1 MTDTIYKNVIN
12 QIIKAQ
18 ELIVGPIAWE
28 IASTISG
35 ITVDLEQKTLNQIN
49 IRKYNEIICS
59 LLESYYKLLGPVA
72 NIQLYNIISIVL
84 IIEGHDNNIFR
95 IIRSPQIITKQ
106 SDINSAQTELDRVDM
121 VIIEATQSFEH
132 IYNLLGKAAIMQ
144 KPVLC
149 IYKKDEPPH
158 ELLSLLD
165 KSSKSQ
171 YVFAQAYTEK
181 TLPDI
186 VQRFVSK
193 INGKIVETPNI
204 KFTLRLTPS
213 LDRYLE
219 RVAQEKNVSKAD
231 FVRSMISE
239 KQNKDNDNLEF

>member
-1 MTDTIYKNVIN
+1 MNTNIEVLYE
-12 QIIKAQ
+12 IICKI
-18 ELIVGPIAWE
+18 ERMIGPVAWDFANE
-28 IASTISG
+28 IEG
-35 ITVDLEQKTLNQIN
+35 ITVDVTKKKIISVNDIY
-49 IRKYNEIICS
+49 YNDAILCLVER
-59 LLESYYKLLGPVA
+59 YKKLLGSSA
-72 NIQLYNIISIVL
+72 SFQINDIISITLLLAGDNHDLRHIVRSPE
-84 IIEGHDNNIFR
+84 IITIGHDLLA
-95 IIRSPQIITKQ
+95 
-106 SDINSAQTELDRVDM
+106 AQTELERVDM

-132 IYNLLGKAAIMQ
+132 IYTLLGKAAIMQ

-149 IYKKDEPPH
+149 VYKKDESPH

-231 FVRSMISE
+231 FVRNMISE
-239 KQNKDNDNLEF
+239 KQNKDSDYL